1 MYFTAMNNLEKI
13 VEAVVEMQKG
23 VPLKDLLT
31 DKEIEEA
38 LVMLANILINIGIEL
53 PPFYED

>member
-1 MYFTAMNNLEKI
+1 MYFTTMNNLEKI